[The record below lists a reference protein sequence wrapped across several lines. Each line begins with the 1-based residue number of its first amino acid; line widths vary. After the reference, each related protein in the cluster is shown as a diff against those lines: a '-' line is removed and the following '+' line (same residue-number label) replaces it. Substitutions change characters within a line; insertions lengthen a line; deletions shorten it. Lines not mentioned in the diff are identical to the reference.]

1 MIQGKNVLGLLKE
14 TRKIGCKV
22 VENPIEH
29 NRKLGEKTNDKNVD
43 RGMYQQ
49 LVGRSIYLLHTILNI
64 AYAASVVS

>member
-43 RGMYQQ
+43 RGMYQ
-49 LVGRSIYLLHTILNI
+49 
-64 AYAASVVS
+64 